1 MEIVEKLEIIDCW
14 AGVQLKSGDALSTAE
29 ESEIHFIGG
38 REQKYKRQQNTFVH
52 DVAMTPQKTDLV
64 IINQKSGGEARRAH
78 VALEHVC
85 QHRSGDIKEG

>member
-1 MEIVEKLEIIDCW
+1 MLKIIDCW
-14 AGVQLKSGDALSTAE
+14 AGVQLKSCDALSTAA

-38 REQKYKRQQNTFVH
+38 REQKYKIQKNTFVH
-52 DVAMTPQKTDLV
+52 DVAMTPQQPGLV

-78 VALEHVC
+78 GALEHVC